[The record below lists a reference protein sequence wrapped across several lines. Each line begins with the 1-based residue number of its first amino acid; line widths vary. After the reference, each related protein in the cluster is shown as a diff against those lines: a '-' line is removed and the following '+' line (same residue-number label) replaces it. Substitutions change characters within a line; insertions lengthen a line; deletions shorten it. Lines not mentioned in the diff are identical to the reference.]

1 MSPIDLD
8 PQRFWLR
15 YQRYP
20 YLLAKLV
27 FFALIAAG
35 IGWLLQSIQGVLLP
49 LLLSLLSAYLLDPA
63 VDWFEERG
71 FSRTTSIGLFIAVGL
86 GLVVVFVLFLY
97 PTLAHIVDRIVEGV
111 PKLVDLTENRWL
123 PWLEA
128 SLGLDAPPTVRDVI
142 DDLALKA
149 QSHLPEL
156 ISSVS
161 QGLSQAWI
169 RTGAVAGT
177 LLNLILVP
185 ILTFYFL
192 RDFDRMK
199 QSMVP
204 YLPVPHRA
212 WLLDRL
218 EQMDDVVGAW
228 VRGQIEVAVI
238 LGGLYAFGLGITFG
252 LSGIGLTDGVA
263 IGIVGGLLNLIPY
276 LGFLVGFLMAI
287 LLALLDWSG
296 WAPLV
301 GVLATFAI
309 AQALEGYVVTP
320 RIVGEKVGLSPVV
333 VIVALLLGA
342 EVLGLLGVVLA
353 IPIVG
358 SIRILLPDLVQ
369 LYRHSDFFLG
379 EGSPQPPSG
388 GAPAGAPEGP
398 PPPAPPPGPEPAPG
412 LAPAPEPAPDPTPPE
427 E

>member
-1 MSPIDLD
+1 MSPTDLD

-27 FFALIAAG
+27 LFALVAAG
-35 IGWLLQSIQGVLLP
+35 IGWLLQSIQAVLLP
-49 LLLSLLSAYLLDPA
+49 VLLSLLFAYLLDPTI
-63 VDWFEERG
+63 DWFEERG
-71 FSRTTSIGLFIAVGL
+71 FSRTNSIGMFIVVGI
-86 GLVVVFVLFLY
+86 GLVVTFVLFLY
-97 PTLAHIVDRIVEGV
+97 PTLAHIVERIVEGV
-111 PKLVDLTENRWL
+111 PKLVDLTENQWL

-128 SLGLDAPPTVRDVI
+128 TFGIDAPPTVREVI
-142 DDLALKA
+142 DDLAAKA

-156 ISSVS
+156 ISSAS
-161 QGLSQAWI
+161 QGLSSAWM
-169 RTGAVAGT
+169 RTGAVANT
-177 LLNLILVP
+177 LLNLVLVP

-199 QSMVP
+199 AAAAP
-204 YLPVPHRA
+204 YLPLPHRD
-212 WLLDRL
+212 WLIERL
-218 EQMDDVVGAW
+218 QQMDEVVGAW

-238 LGGLYAFGLGITFG
+238 LGGLYAFGLGLTFG
-252 LSGIGLTDGVA
+252 ISGIGLTNGVA
-263 IGIVGGLLNLIPY
+263 IGIVGGILNLVPY
-276 LGFLVGFLMAI
+276 LGFLVGFLMAV
-287 LLALLDWSG
+287 LLALLDWGG
-296 WAPLV
+296 WGPLV

-358 SIRILLPDLVQ
+358 SIRVLLPDLIR
-369 LYRHSDFFLG
+369 LYRQSDFYLG
-379 EGSPQPPSG
+379 EPDAQV
-388 GAPAGAPEGP
+388 AP
-398 PPPAPPPGPEPAPG
+398 
-412 LAPAPEPAPDPTPPE
+412 PTPPE